1 MVVIRSNDVDCE
13 GMMQVV
19 NWSAFEFRQRWCG
32 LLEWRTG
39 RREIRRILNSRTTE
53 RAQWRM
59 L

>member
-39 RREIRRILNSRTTE
+39 RHEIRGILNSRKNQ